1 MTRFV
6 LTALLVASAHLGVA
20 ETAQPESDR
29 ELIRQEESDRMDR
42 DKRELRD
49 RADDLQQQLE
59 TSREVL
65 ERQEKL
71 IEELRRELERL
82 KQQEGQAE

>member
-1 MTRFV
+1 MKRFV
-6 LTALLVASAHLGVA
+6 LTALLVASANVGLA
-20 ETAQPESDR
+20 ETAQTESDR

-42 DKRELRD
+42 EKRELRD

-59 TSREVL
+59 TSRKVL
-65 ERQEKL
+65 DRQEKL

-82 KQQEGQAE
+82 KQQEGQAK